1 MLQAKP
7 SLKEDLS
14 AKTAGKNGG
23 LPISQQRLAGQNQ
36 ASQPVPRQT
45 PGPDLMRASKANAA
59 ARKEKCFA
67 NVQTR
72 VPAIIGEA
80 NYTGM
85 LPVDGMLLGQ
95 LGANGGT
102 LTVRQKTRSNF
113 FQSEPELNG
122 ELIFKDMLRVNGHI
136 AGQVSS
142 QKGTLIVDSTA
153 RVDANVDVA
162 VAVIGGTVNGDIVAH
177 RRVELGPEARINGN
191 IWTQSIAIQP
201 GAIFEGDCRMLKS
214 DEPQK

>member
-7 SLKEDLS
+7 SLKEDLT
-14 AKTAGKNGG
+14 AKTAGKTGA
-23 LPISQQRLAGQNQ
+23 LPISQPRPAGPNQ
-36 ASQPVPRQT
+36 ASPAVPKQI
-45 PGPDLMRASKANAA
+45 PSPDLIRASKATAA
-59 ARKEKCFA
+59 ARKEKSFA
-67 NVQTR
+67 NFQTR
-72 VPAIIGEA
+72 VPVIIGEA

-85 LPVDGMLLGQ
+85 LPVDGMLFGQ

-102 LTVRQKTRSNF
+102 LSVRQKSRSNF
-113 FQSEPELNG
+113 FQSGPELNG

-142 QKGTLIVDSTA
+142 PKGTLIVDSTA

-177 RRVELGPEARINGN
+177 QRVELGPEARINGN

-201 GAIFEGDCRMLKS
+201 GAIFEGVCRMLTNE
-214 DEPQK
+214 EPQK